1 VAAIPGVTN
10 VAMVSRVPIDGGGG
24 DCVMHAQ
31 GAEESADVGAN
42 VRTASGG
49 FLETMRIP
57 LVRGRFFTSADVASS
72 PLVVAINRGLAH
84 RLFGDADPIG
94 RQLVACPNGSLGM
107 SRTVVGVIGDMRANG
122 LQQDVRDEV
131 YFPIGQLGTDHSM
144 SLVIRS
150 TLPATVLAPA
160 IKRAVAETDPLLPVS
175 PWRMEDIISQSLAVS
190 RFITLLMLG
199 LGSMGLT
206 LAVIGVYGVMAYIV
220 AQRRHEIGIRL
231 ALGATAGRVVRLV
244 VGEGLK
250 LAVIGVSLGCI
261 ASLMATR
268 MIGSLLYE
276 GVSAHDPVTILAG
289 SALIAVIAVTASAVP
304 ALRAARMNP
313 TTALRT

>member
-1 VAAIPGVTN
+1 
-10 VAMVSRVPIDGGGG
+10 
-24 DCVMHAQ
+24 
-31 GAEESADVGAN
+31 
-42 VRTASGG
+42 
-49 FLETMRIP
+49 
-57 LVRGRFFTSADVASS
+57 
-72 PLVVAINRGLAH
+72 
-84 RLFGDADPIG
+84 
-94 RQLVACPNGSLGM
+94 
-107 SRTVVGVIGDMRANG
+107 
-122 LQQDVRDEV
+122 
-131 YFPIGQLGTDHSM
+131 M

-206 LAVIGVYGVMAYIV
+206 LAVIGVYGVMAYVV